1 MSNKINALFEIP
13 DINEIDKRI
22 LCELKSKLKD
32 AADIINTNIKDEN
45 TKTMLLNKLKEV
57 YLMSYC
63 EICEKQFWNF
73 SDKPKS
79 RKIATRL
86 F

>member
-1 MSNKINALFEIP
+1 MANTINTLFEIP
-13 DINEIDKRI
+13 NISEVDERI
-22 LCELKSKLKD
+22 LCELKSNLKD
-32 AADIINTNIKDEN
+32 AANIINTNIKDEN
-45 TKTMLLNKLKEV
+45 TKKMLLNKLKEV

-63 EICEKQFWNF
+63 EIGEKQFWNF